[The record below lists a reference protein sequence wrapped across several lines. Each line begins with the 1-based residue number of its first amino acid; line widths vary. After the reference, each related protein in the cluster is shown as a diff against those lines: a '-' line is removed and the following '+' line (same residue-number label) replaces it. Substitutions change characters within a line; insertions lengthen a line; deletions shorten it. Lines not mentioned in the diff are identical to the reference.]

1 MELVFG
7 GAGRQKEV
15 PGRKK
20 KGKEKM
26 EEAGRGEITLHNGH
40 KEKNGP
46 DGENCRSMR
55 MERDEEEER
64 GTPGGEWD
72 VKWG

>member
-7 GAGRQKEV
+7 GAGRRKEV

-26 EEAGRGEITLHNGH
+26 EEAGRGEMTLHNGH
-40 KEKNGP
+40 KEKNVLGQESALNFP
-46 DGENCRSMR
+46 RSS
-55 MERDEEEER
+55 
-64 GTPGGEWD
+64 G
-72 VKWG
+72 